1 LVQWKDFVQENEL
14 HKTELIAAIATKAG
28 LTKVDAERAVN
39 ACLEIIQSTVASG
52 GDVVMPGFGTFRSSP
67 RAAREGRNPQT
78 GQPISIPATTVPAF
92 SAGKTFKEAVAAGA
106 QPASPPATTRSGQTG
121 G

>member
-1 LVQWKDFVQENEL
+1 L
-14 HKTELIAAIATKAG
+14 HKTELIAAVATKADIA
-28 LTKVDAERAVN
+28 KVDAERAVN

-52 GDVVMPGFGTFRSSP
+52 TDVVMAGFGTFKSSP

-78 GQPISIPATTVPAF
+78 GQLISIPATTVPAF
-92 SAGKTFKEAVAAGA
+92 SAGKSFKEAVAAGA
-106 QPASPPATTRSGQTG
+106 QPVLPPATTRSGQTG